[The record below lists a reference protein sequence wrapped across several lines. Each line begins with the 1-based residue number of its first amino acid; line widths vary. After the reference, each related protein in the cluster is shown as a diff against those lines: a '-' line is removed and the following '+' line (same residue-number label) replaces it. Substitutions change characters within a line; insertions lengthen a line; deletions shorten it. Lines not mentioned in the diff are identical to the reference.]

1 MIAPEDR
8 SYLYPHAWPPASGA
22 LDAEGPAG
30 RAAFATEALAGTH
43 ARANGHFAERAVIGN
58 GLRIPAVW
66 CEFGSCIGRFADT
79 AALGHADVTARAIA
93 AGWQRDALGRMA
105 CPVCVQQD
113 VTFITLYPVVPHV
126 PAETTYTETMYTLR
140 YAEAGP
146 AEAEAVWDGDTVPDG
161 PEWDL
166 LAESSFTDDWADTPS
181 RPLRLA
187 VTTDGASGRTGWFR
201 HRDAGRHRQRI

>member
-8 SYLYPHAWPPASGA
+8 SYLYPHAWPPAGGA
-22 LDAEGPAG
+22 LETDGPAD

-43 ARANGHFAERAVIGN
+43 PHANGHFAERAVIGN
-58 GLRIPAVW
+58 DLRVPAIW
-66 CEFGSCIGRFADT
+66 CEFGSCIGRYADT
-79 AALGHADVTARAIA
+79 AALGQADVTTRAIA

-113 VTFITLYPVVPHV
+113 ATFLVVYPVVPHA
-126 PAETTYTETMYTLR
+126 PAAATYTETTYTLR
-140 YAEAGP
+140 YAGAGS
-146 AEAEAVWDGDTVPDG
+146 AEAQTAWVGDTVADG

-166 LAESSFTDDWADTPS
+166 SAETDFTDDWADTPS

-187 VTTDGASGRTGWFR
+187 VTAGPGARAGWFR